1 MSVSQ
6 LAIITVVERR
16 NEMIVNIEFATRT
29 RAVTASNY
37 SLDRS

>member
-29 RAVTASNY
+29 RGY
-37 SLDRS
+37 S